1 MNPSI
6 VLHPDQSGLD
16 RDQLRFVMSMRAVGE
31 GHISSIAFREGI
43 AGPDGDFSLWPQ
55 SGPAMASVADA
66 RHHLEPAEA
75 VTVHR
80 QPSSPISN
88 RVPFPVTEAQHNGQ
102 EDAATTS
109 TRLNPR

>member
-55 SGPAMASVADA
+55 SGPAMAAVVDD
-66 RHHLEPAEA
+66 RHHLGPEDA
-75 VTVHR
+75 VTGHR
-80 QPSSPISN
+80 QPEPTITSSEER
-88 RVPFPVTEAQHNGQ
+88 RVGNKGV
-102 EDAATTS
+102 S
-109 TRLNPR
+109 TCRERR

>member
-1 MNPSI
+1 
-6 VLHPDQSGLD
+6 
-16 RDQLRFVMSMRAVGE
+16 MRAVGE

-55 SGPAMASVADA
+55 SGPAMAAVADD

-80 QPSSPISN
+80 QPDRSEEHTYELQSLMRISSAVFCLKKKKHIHTPCPCVN
-88 RVPFPVTEAQHNGQ
+88 TCCVLKHK
-102 EDAATTS
+102 
-109 TRLNPR
+109 